1 MVSPVFEINIVYIV
15 YQRNSIRSSRNA
27 VEIKVRVL
35 KENHDESKEK
45 KTARVPANL
54 SFSNETTET

>member
-45 KTARVPANL
+45 KTARVPAH
-54 SFSNETTET
+54 